1 MKIRLDMICG
11 LSWSLERL
19 SHNQNIDWS
28 RYQTYVP
35 TNEDYKLAQKLCH
48 AGVSHS
54 KFLRCVVVWLTI
66 SAPKQWWREM
76 NMFTFGRNHLV
87 ILGEKTSETKAV
99 CTNFQTLYNIYQE
112 CHDHELAE
120 WQVFCDFVRNQIP
133 MTFLFL
139 GEKE

>member
-1 MKIRLDMICG
+1 MLCG

-35 TNEDYKLAQKLCH
+35 TNKDYELAQKLCH
-48 AGVSHS
+48 AGDSHS

-66 SAPKQWWREM
+66 SAPKQWWRDM
-76 NMFTFGRNHLV
+76 NLFTFGRNHLV

-99 CTNFQTLYNIYQE
+99 CTNFQTLKTIVEQRQGHRLQE
-112 CHDHELAE
+112 
-120 WQVFCDFVRNQIP
+120 WTIFCDFVRDKIP
-133 MTFLFL
+133 MSYLFIST
-139 GEKE
+139 ENTS